1 MYCLPGNF
9 HLTFYRKSRAQ
20 QREHRYSR
28 YNFIMISSV
37 YIVLI
42 KFIYKQRV
50 DSIVS
55 DSKMPPGHL
64 HHEVAGLNRRGTFFP
79 DDRFTPPRLL
89 LLYRMGCFV
98 ILSFNRFDLPGIA
111 GRNQKNKIFE
121 SSAGISG
128 NGI

>member
-1 MYCLPGNF
+1 M
-9 HLTFYRKSRAQ
+9 
-20 QREHRYSR
+20 
-28 YNFIMISSV
+28 MISSV

-55 DSKMPPGHL
+55 DLKMTPGHL
-64 HHEVAGLNRRGTFFP
+64 HHEVAGFNRRATFFP

-98 ILSFNRFDLPGIA
+98 ILSFNRFDFPRIV